1 MRSDLK
7 KLDSL
12 TLETSKN
19 HLIRNFLRN
28 GRLRV
33 NGISSK
39 NFRKLRSSTPTQKGF
54 WIVIFMGG
62 LAGAVY
68 FISQTIDVYLSYP
81 TTTTTRLHL
90 VDQHDFPSNRGYIIN
105 YYE

>member
-1 MRSDLK
+1 MASQYGKGIFIKFILFDFHL
-7 KLDSL
+7 L
-12 TLETSKN
+12 T
-19 HLIRNFLRN
+19 
-28 GRLRV
+28 
-33 NGISSK
+33 GISFK
-39 NFRKLRSSTPTQKGF
+39 NFRKFRSSTPTQKGF

-90 VDQHDFPSNRGYIIN
+90 VDQHDFPSNRGKIIN
-105 YYE
+105 YH